1 MIYLLG
7 KEMLKNV
14 DRKREGFTL
23 IELLL
28 VMAIIGLLL
37 ALVIPRAQRARLDAK
52 FAEVRQCGSEI
63 AATIMIWAEDKARNQ
78 YARTNFTTKDFLYSD
93 IELQEPEF
101 TNYKLSGK
109 YTGNEAFDGVQ
120 ALMPVAQRPKNPFN
134 FVDYFAKNNDDQ
146 VVRDESVVYDEYELP
161 IPSKKPGLLF
171 FAVQPDPVLKEYLNF
186 YLLYTAT
193 VDVDA
198 ESGSWYGAM
207 DHEKYEGLRHGIFV
221 ARLYDDKEYGG
232 SQENL
237 FDWQKRQM
245 SK

>member
-1 MIYLLG
+1 
-7 KEMLKNV
+7 MLKTV
-14 DRKREGFTL
+14 DKKRNGFTL

-37 ALVIPRAQRARLDAK
+37 ALIVPRAQRARLDAK

-78 YARTNFTTKDFLYSD
+78 YGGTNFTTKDFLYTD
-93 IELQEPEF
+93 IELREPEF

-120 ALMPVAQRPKNPFN
+120 ALMPVEQRPKNPFN
-134 FVDYFAKNNDDQ
+134 FVDYFSETNDDQ
-146 VVRDESVVYDEYELP
+146 VVREESAIADEYELP

-171 FAVQPDPVLKEYLNF
+171 LAVKPDPISQEYLNF

-193 VDVDA
+193 TEVDA
-198 ESGSWYGAM
+198 ETGSWYGAM
-207 DHEKYEGLRHGIFV
+207 DHEKYEGLRYGIFV
-221 ARLYDDKEYGG
+221 SRLYDDREYGG
-232 SQENL
+232 REENL
-237 FDWQKRQM
+237 FDWHERQM
-245 SK
+245 GE